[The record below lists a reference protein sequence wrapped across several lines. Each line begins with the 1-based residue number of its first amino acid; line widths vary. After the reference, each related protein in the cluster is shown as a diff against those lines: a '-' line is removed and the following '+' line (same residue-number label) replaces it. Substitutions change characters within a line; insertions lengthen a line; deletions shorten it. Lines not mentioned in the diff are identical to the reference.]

1 VGKPEG
7 SAGLA
12 MSGYHSI
19 HATRRDDGGG
29 AVCYGLPITADDFDR
44 LLKGHQ
50 SMILTLRRSPTSLS
64 IALVPARVRYL
75 PAGYEV
81 REVPLLIG
89 PEAAR

>member
-1 VGKPEG
+1 
-7 SAGLA
+7 

-19 HATRRDDGGG
+19 HATRREEGGG
-29 AVCYGLPITADDFDR
+29 AVCYGLPIAADDFDR

-50 SMILTLRRSPTSLS
+50 SMIVTVRRWPPSLS

-75 PAGYEV
+75 PADYEV

-89 PEAAR
+89 PEGAR